1 MDDLLSEGFTGLDI
15 EEHVLSLDVLKPILL
30 DEPFINENFTFPG
43 FKELKSFEPLIE
55 VHSEVSMSSDSS
67 LGGLGFVSPVK
78 DYLFKDKGYYLRSC
92 SKIVS
97 SGVMNVAHPGVMVDA
112 YPRVYVCLQEKD
124 PIVSLE
130 HQSGALRAVA
140 AHSRFS
146 P

>member
-1 MDDLLSEGFTGLDI
+1 M
-15 EEHVLSLDVLKPILL
+15 
-30 DEPFINENFTFPG
+30 
-43 FKELKSFEPLIE
+43 E

-92 SKIVS
+92 SKNILT
-97 SGVMNVAHPGVMVDA
+97 GVMNKAHTGVLVGA
-112 YPRVYVCLQEKD
+112 YPRVSICLHEKN
-124 PIVSLE
+124 PNVYLE
-130 HQSGALRAVA
+130 HQSEALRAVA